1 MAEAVDEKQYYDVTK
16 PESFVGE
23 VFGRTFILPYR
34 IQALLF
40 SPYYGT
46 AVQSVCPL
54 GYYWSKWAYWDD
66 F

>member
-46 AVQSVCPL
+46 AVAEAAIL
-54 GYYWSKWAYWDD
+54 LIYKA
-66 F
+66 